1 MHKLVWWCELETG
14 GGGGVWY
21 AVEEGKKKYK
31 KGVQNDHY
39 CEYQVLGY
47 FWKKKI

>member
-1 MHKLVWWCELETG
+1 MQLKR
-14 GGGGVWY
+14 
-21 AVEEGKKKYK
+21 AKKKYK